1 MLISSAKVQVPEF
14 SSSEI
19 SSAVSKVRKI
29 SKHVLHSDKI
39 LRNLKRKTHL
49 SPIIDCKT
57 RWDSLLDMLTRF
69 VTIQRELNYVYVDL
83 NKEWEIDHK
92 DMQMVKI
99 LVAILEP
106 CKTFVGKMSV
116 ENRNLVFADK
126 AAAEMIEKI
135 QIVKEKYAE
144 NSFIANFLHQLK
156 LSFAQRR
163 TELSDILLYL
173 CKDRI
178 NLQLP
183 KFQKPQMMLQ
193 SWT

>member
-178 NLQLP
+178 NLQLQNS
-183 KFQKPQMMLQ
+183 KNLR
-193 SWT
+193 